1 MTDQSSQISPPVLN
15 ELDRFIKIS
24 EAADLLGYASYQ
36 SVHQMHRRGLIDLY
50 SLPHNKLKRVLLSDI
65 TAILE
70 QSKSEEKNYFK
81 KALSK
86 NKRGRGRPRKF
97 N

>member
-1 MTDQSSQISPPVLN
+1 MDQNSEISPPILKD
-15 ELDRFIKIS
+15 LDRFIKIS
-24 EAADLLGYASYQ
+24 EAADLLGYANYQ
-36 SVHQMHRRGLIDLY
+36 SIHQMHRRGLIDLY

-70 QSKSEEKNYFK
+70 QSQLEEQNYFK

>member
-1 MTDQSSQISPPVLN
+1 MDQNSEISFPILKD
-15 ELDRFIKIS
+15 LDRFIKIS
-24 EAADLLGYASYQ
+24 EAADLLGYANYQ
-36 SVHQMHRRGLIDLY
+36 SIHQMHRRGLIDLY

-70 QSKSEEKNYFK
+70 QSQLEAQDYSK
-81 KALSK
+81 KALIK

-97 N
+97 

>member
-1 MTDQSSQISPPVLN
+1 MDQNSEISPPVLK

-36 SVHQMHRRGLIDLY
+36 SIHHMHKRGLIEVY

-65 TAILE
+65 TAIFE
-70 QSKSEEKNYFK
+70 QSKLDEQNYFE

-86 NKRGRGRPRKF
+86 DKRGRGRPRKF

>member
-1 MTDQSSQISPPVLN
+1 MMDQNIEISPLVLKD
-15 ELDRFIKIS
+15 LDRFIKIS
-24 EAADLLGYASYQ
+24 EAAELLGYANYQ
-36 SVHQMHRRGLIDLY
+36 SIHHMHKRGLIDLY
-50 SLPHNKLKRVLLSDI
+50 SLPHNTLKRVLLSDI

-70 QSKSEEKNYFK
+70 QSKLEEQSYFE

>member
-1 MTDQSSQISPPVLN
+1 MLDQNSEISPPVLQ
-15 ELDRFIKIS
+15 ELDRFIKIG
-24 EAADLLGYASYQ
+24 EAADLLSYASYQ
-36 SVHQMHRRGLIDLY
+36 SIHHMHKRGLIDLY

-70 QSKSEEKNYFK
+70 QSKSEEQNYFE
-81 KALSK
+81 KALRK

>member
-1 MTDQSSQISPPVLN
+1 MTDQNSEISPPVLQ
-15 ELDRFIKIS
+15 ELDRFIKIG
-24 EAADLLGYASYQ
+24 EAAQLLGYANYQ
-36 SVHQMHRRGLIDLY
+36 SVHHMHKRGLIDLY

-70 QSKSEEKNYFK
+70 QNKSEEQNYFE

>member
-1 MTDQSSQISPPVLN
+1 MMDQKSEISPPVLKV
-15 ELDRFIKIS
+15 LDRFIKIG
-24 EAADLLGYASYQ
+24 EAAELLGYANYQ
-36 SVHQMHRRGLIDLY
+36 SVYHMHKRGLIDLY
-50 SLPHNKLKRVLLSDI
+50 SLPHNKLKRVLLSDV

-70 QSKSEEKNYFK
+70 QSKLGEQSYFD

>member
-1 MTDQSSQISPPVLN
+1 MTDQSSEIPPPVLQ
-15 ELDRFIKIS
+15 ELDRFVKIS
-24 EAADLLGYASYQ
+24 EAAELLGYASYQ
-36 SVHQMHRRGLIDLY
+36 SINHMHKRGLIDLY

-70 QSKSEEKNYFK
+70 QSKLEEQNYFE

>member
-1 MTDQSSQISPPVLN
+1 MMDQKSEISPPVLKV
-15 ELDRFIKIS
+15 LDRFIKIV
-24 EAADLLGYASYQ
+24 EAADLLGYAHYQ
-36 SVHQMHRRGLIDLY
+36 SIHHMHKRGLIDFY
-50 SLPHNKLKRVLLSDI
+50 SLPHNKVKRVLLSDI

-70 QSKSEEKNYFK
+70 QSKSEEQNYFE

>member
-1 MTDQSSQISPPVLN
+1 MQTINQ
-15 ELDRFIKIS
+15 FTKCIK
-24 EAADLLGYASYQ
+24 
-36 SVHQMHRRGLIDLY
+36 RGLIDVY

-70 QSKSEEKNYFK
+70 QSKSEEQNYFK

>member
-1 MTDQSSQISPPVLN
+1 MDQNSEISPPILKD
-15 ELDRFIKIS
+15 LDRFIKIS
-24 EAADLLGYASYQ
+24 EAADLLGYANYQ
-36 SVHQMHRRGLIDLY
+36 SIHQMHRRGLIDLY

-70 QSKSEEKNYFK
+70 QSQLEARNYFK

>member
-1 MTDQSSQISPPVLN
+1 MRAQSSQISPPVLS

-70 QSKSEEKNYFK
+70 QSKSEEQNYFK

>member
-1 MTDQSSQISPPVLN
+1 MTDQSSEIPPPVLQ
-15 ELDRFIKIS
+15 ELDRFVKIS
-24 EAADLLGYASYQ
+24 EAAELLGYASYQ
-36 SVHQMHRRGLIDLY
+36 SIYHMHKRGLIDLY

-70 QSKSEEKNYFK
+70 QSKLEEQNYFE

>member
-1 MTDQSSQISPPVLN
+1 MTDQSSEIHPPVLQ

-24 EAADLLGYASYQ
+24 EAAELLGYANYQ
-36 SVHQMHRRGLIDLY
+36 SIHHMHKRGLIDVY

-70 QSKSEEKNYFK
+70 QSKSEEQNYFE